1 MQTVIGLGNA
11 GCKIA
16 QQLGAYSEYNTLQ
29 IDVGLSA
36 APTSLDLPYR
46 TSPEFYEENVP
57 DLTTFFGT
65 LFPETLLITSCGMV
79 SGAALQILQQ
89 LYGKTK
95 LSVMYIVP
103 DGVGLSPLNK
113 LQNNLLFNVF
123 QQYARSAAFEK
134 IILVD
139 NKKLSGIIGDLPILK
154 YWKQLNQVIAST
166 YHMVNVFEH
175 SKAAFATF
183 SSRLETARISTL
195 GVASWRE
202 SEENLFFELD
212 IPREKRYYY
221 AIPQRMLEEDATLMT
236 KIQNQVKKGVEH
248 DKMKASYGIYSTQ
261 YTEPYVYC
269 ESNSSLIQKLPA
281 L

>member
-11 GCKIA
+11 GCNIA
-16 QQLGAYSEYNTLQ
+16 QQLSAHSEYNALQ
-29 IDVGLSA
+29 IDVGL
-36 APTSLDLPYR
+36 APTSTSFDLPYQ

-57 DLTTFFGT
+57 DLSPFLGAV
-65 LFPETLLITSCGMV
+65 LPETLLITSCGMV

-89 LYGKTK
+89 LHNQTK
-95 LSVMYIVP
+95 LSIMYIVP

-123 QQYARSAAFEK
+123 QQYARSAVFEK

-139 NKKLSGIIGDLPILK
+139 NKKVSGIIGDLPILK
-154 YWKQLNQVIAST
+154 YWNRLNQVIAST

-175 SKAAFATF
+175 SKAAFTTF
-183 SSRLETARISTL
+183 SNRLEVARISTI
-195 GVASWRE
+195 GAASWKKN
-202 SEENLFFELD
+202 EENLFFELD

-221 AIPQRMLEEDATLMT
+221 AIPQNMLEEDATLMT

-248 DKMKASYGIYSTQ
+248 DKMKATYGIYSTQ